1 MSALVAEDA
10 VLFEDF
16 RLDRRGAGLCQRDE
30 RGDFVPVPLGSRAL
44 DVLCALV
51 ASAGELVSRDQII
64 AAVWPA
70 TVVEDNNLNMQ
81 IAALRRV
88 LDQGRTQSCI
98 QTIPGR
104 GYRFVA
110 AVTLCASVPEIR
122 APTLQIGNGSLA
134 GAYTVP
140 TGSEVSRHPVRGGAP
155 LLVSPRGRPR
165 AYRGVIAG
173 IAVMFMLV
181 AALAIVGRHS
191 SWFGSGTPAPR
202 LSIAVLPFADLS
214 PGHDQQYFAD
224 AITEDLTTDLSR
236 LPDTFVISA
245 YTAFSYR
252 GRLVDARQVGRE
264 LGVRYIIE
272 GSVQRIGNRVRV
284 NAQLIDAALG
294 EHLWAERFGYE
305 IKDFFDIQSEIAR
318 RIAIALNVRLLTKE
332 ASRRTVNPDALDLIL
347 RGRAVMNKPRS
358 RSTYA
363 EAISFFEDALALD
376 PAFDRWPELP
386 CR

>member
-1 MSALVAEDA
+1 MSALVAEDT

-16 RLDRRGAGLCQRDE
+16 RLDRRGAGLCRRDE
-30 RGDFVPVPLGSRAL
+30 RGDFVPVPFGSRAL

-64 AAVWPA
+64 GAVWPA

-88 LDQGRTQSCI
+88 LDQGRAQSCI

-110 AVTLCASVPEIR
+110 AVTPCASVPEIR

-134 GAYTVP
+134 GAYTAP

-173 IAVMFMLV
+173 IAVILCL

-191 SWFGSGTPAPR
+191 SWFGS
-202 LSIAVLPFADLS
+202 
-214 PGHDQQYFAD
+214 
-224 AITEDLTTDLSR
+224 
-236 LPDTFVISA
+236 
-245 YTAFSYR
+245 
-252 GRLVDARQVGRE
+252 E
-264 LGVRYIIE
+264 LR
-272 GSVQRIGNRVRV
+272 
-284 NAQLIDAALG
+284 
-294 EHLWAERFGYE
+294 
-305 IKDFFDIQSEIAR
+305 
-318 RIAIALNVRLLTKE
+318 
-332 ASRRTVNPDALDLIL
+332 L
-347 RGRAVMNKPRS
+347 RGCRS
-358 RSTYA
+358 
-363 EAISFFEDALALD
+363 SFC
-376 PAFDRWPELP
+376 PSPI
-386 CR
+386 

>member
-173 IAVMFMLV
+173 IAVIFMLV

-284 NAQLIDAALG
+284 NAQLIDAA
-294 EHLWAERFGYE
+294 
-305 IKDFFDIQSEIAR
+305 
-318 RIAIALNVRLLTKE
+318 
-332 ASRRTVNPDALDLIL
+332 SRRTSL
-347 RGRAVMNKPRS
+347 G
-358 RSTYA
+358 
-363 EAISFFEDALALD
+363 
-376 PAFDRWPELP
+376 
-386 CR
+386 